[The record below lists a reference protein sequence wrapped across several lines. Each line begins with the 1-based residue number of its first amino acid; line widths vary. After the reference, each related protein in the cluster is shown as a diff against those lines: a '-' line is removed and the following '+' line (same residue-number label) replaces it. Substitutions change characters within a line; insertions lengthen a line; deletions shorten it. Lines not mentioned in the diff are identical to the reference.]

1 MNIEQATHDEEYGTA
16 VPFACHT
23 YYVYRKQQCYGTN
36 LQTYTGVLVV
46 RSNLQ
51 TDSLLAVDYLLYFV
65 FRHS

>member
-16 VPFACHT
+16 HCLHAIHT
-23 YYVYRKQQCYGTN
+23 YIESNNVMVQISRC
-36 LQTYTGVLVV
+36 TGVLVV

-65 FRHS
+65 FCHS